1 MQLTKDPTSQLFE
14 YACHEGNEGMR
25 GMLKAERL
33 AEKEAAK

>member
-1 MQLTKDPTSQLFE
+1 MQLTKDPKSELFE

-33 AEKEAAK
+33 QEKGQK